1 MITAPMLST
10 VVAGDT
16 LVLQCSVDAY
26 PAPSLSFSRDHDHK
40 IGMIGINDTRVKV
53 SAFTDRDEVGKFVV
67 TMSISNVT
75 QADGGQYFCYAKNKV
90 GFTTTAMGV
99 QVVNILPSN
108 HADNI
113 GQCCSKRNVSSD
125 CMDICQ
131 SGMRSE

>member
-108 HADNI
+108 HTDNI

-125 CMDICQ
+125 CMDICE
-131 SGMRSE
+131 SGMCTE